1 MSDSSSD
8 EPVETVLPE
17 PDRASP
23 ALAEDARGA
32 PQPVRKSGWAGPVLG
47 GVIAAGLGFGLAQYL
62 PLAGYL
68 GGSAAGPSVEQMSA
82 LQAEVANLRAA
93 LAAQPQGDSANL
105 AARLDA
111 LETQVA
117 NTAAPDLGA
126 VETRIAALEQR
137 PVGSLS
143 GADAAALAA
152 LQAEVFTLKST
163 GVAQTQV
170 DAASAALQAKLDA
183 AMAAAEAMQTSASET
198 AAKSAQ
204 RAALLQI
211 SAALDSGAAFGS
223 ALTAL
228 EGVALPEA
236 LVANAAGLPSL
247 KSLQDSFPDAA
258 RMALDAAL
266 KADMGDGWTDRA
278 LSFLRTQVGARS
290 LTARDGAD
298 PDAILS
304 RAEAALTAGDVP
316 ATLAELDALPDIAKT
331 AMASWQLGADQRQAA
346 QTALTTLSQ
355 ELGL

>member
-8 EPVETVLPE
+8 LPAETVLPE
-17 PDRASP
+17 PERAIAAPPEAERPVPP
-23 ALAEDARGA
+23 AA
-32 PQPVRKSGWAGPVLG
+32 RKSGWAGPVLG

-68 GGSAAGPSVEQMSA
+68 GGAATGPSVEEMTA
-82 LQAEVANLRAA
+82 LQTEVADLKAA
-93 LAAQPQGDSANL
+93 LAAQPQGDGADL

-111 LETQVA
+111 LETRMA

-126 VETRIAALEQR
+126 LETRIAALEQR

-143 GADAAALAA
+143 GSDAAALAA
-152 LQAEVFTLKST
+152 LQAEVFALKSS
-163 GVAQTQV
+163 GIAQTQV

-228 EGVALPEA
+228 DGITLPPALTD
-236 LVANAAGLPSL
+236 NSAGLPSL
-247 KSLQDSFPDAA
+247 KSLQDSFPEAA
-258 RMALDAAL
+258 RLALDAAL
-266 KADMGDGWTDRA
+266 KADMGEGWTDRA

-304 RAEAALTAGDVP
+304 RAEAALAAGDVP

-331 AMASWQLGADQRQAA
+331 AMAGWRTGADQRQAA
-346 QTALTTLSQ
+346 QSALTALSQ

>member
-8 EPVETVLPE
+8 VPVETVLPE
-17 PDRASP
+17 PEREIP
-23 ALAEDARGA
+23 AAPEAERPMPPTA
-32 PQPVRKSGWAGPVLG
+32 RKSGWAGPVLG

-62 PLAGYL
+62 PLSGYL
-68 GGSAAGPSVEQMSA
+68 GGSATAPSVEQMTA
-82 LQAEVANLRAA
+82 IQTEVADLRAA
-93 LAAQPQGDSANL
+93 LAAQPQGDNADL

-117 NTAAPDLGA
+117 NTTAPDLRA
-126 VETRIAALEQR
+126 IESRIAALEQR

-143 GADAAALAA
+143 GNDAAALSA
-152 LQAEVFTLKST
+152 LQAEVFTLKSS
-163 GVAQTQV
+163 GIAQAQV

-183 AMAAAEAMQTSASET
+183 AMAAAEALQTSATET

-228 EGVALPEA
+228 DGITVPEA

-247 KSLQDSFPDAA
+247 KSLQDSFPEAA
-258 RMALDAAL
+258 RLALDSAL

-278 LSFLRTQVGARS
+278 MSFLRTQVGARS
-290 LTARDGAD
+290 LTAREGAD

-304 RAEAALTAGDVP
+304 RAEAALAAGDVP
-316 ATLAELDALPDIAKT
+316 ATLAELDALPDIART
-331 AMASWQLGADQRQAA
+331 AMAGWRLGADQRQAA